1 MRTFIT
7 LAIGFWIAREIS
19 TQYEKRMCI
28 EIQFRQK
35 RRLEAFLKKQGYNES
50 DIKKHTRSVLKL

>member
-7 LAIGFWIAREIS
+7 LAIGFWIARELS
-19 TQYEKRMCI
+19 TQYHKRMCI

-35 RRLEAFLKKQGYNES
+35 RRLEAFLKKQGYNEQ
-50 DIKKHTRSVLKL
+50 DIKIHTKSIFNL